1 MYKDARLRTQFKQR
15 KHDNYVWQETAA
27 ASKRVYLRNGII
39 RVQLDIERERERE
52 RETRIPDSNCFLATV
67 RLISARGV

>member
-52 RETRIPDSNCFLATV
+52 RDSHSGQQLLFGNRATD
-67 RLISARGV
+67 